1 MLTCVLC
8 DYVLGMNLSLTRLH
22 FLWSELLASLLNAAL
37 QSVGNA
43 VIP

>member
-8 DYVLGMNLSLTRLH
+8 DYVLGMNLSLTRL
-22 FLWSELLASLLNAAL
+22 WSELLASLLNAAL
-37 QSVGNA
+37 QSAGSA